1 MTFNT
6 ALTGL
11 RASTS
16 ALDITGNNIANS
28 STAGFKQSRAEFA
41 DVYASSVIGGGGN
54 QIGNGVRVADVAQQF
69 SQGNISFTQNALDMA
84 INGDGFFVLSA
95 GGTQLFTR
103 AGQFGVDD
111 GGFLVTND
119 GARLQGFPANSTG
132 VVSGVLDDLR
142 LDSASIPPRQTTLVD
157 INFNL
162 NADDPVLAQRGTT
175 TVSNGAGVGAVV
187 SPVTAAGNGYTVGTV
202 EIDGNVVAVPANA
215 GDSAQQIAADLSAI
229 AGVSASATTA
239 VDITLPGTSF
249 PVLAGELEIN
259 SNAVT
264 GTDAMA
270 LAASINALAGVTA
283 SLSGSTI
290 SIIATNGQDLAFD
303 VSGATATVPAFA
315 VDVGGTTL
323 TQGTANED
331 AIIGGAINVTLDE
344 GVSFGNGTGNVFD
357 GSEVLSQFVANEF
370 DPTDQN
376 TYNNATSVTI
386 FDSLGSPHT
395 LTKFFVKESTAL
407 NPPNTW
413 TMYVQ
418 IDGLD
423 VGNPDPLAPDPTAP
437 TRAGF
442 SMQFNNDG
450 SLDPSNT
457 DALVITNWTPTDASG
472 TPAANALGPFNGGTL
487 PIPEPPTSSNFEID
501 ILGSTQYSGS
511 FSVNELDQS
520 GFATGQLSG
529 VDIDD
534 SGVIFARYTNG
545 EALVLGQVAL
555 ADFAND
561 QGLTPIGNTGW
572 AQSFE
577 SGEPVIGAP
586 QTASRGAITA
596 GALEESNV
604 ELAEE
609 LVALIIAQRN
619 FQANSRTIETAN
631 EITQTIINLR

>member
-28 STAGFKQSRAEFA
+28 STAGFKQSRAEFS

-54 QIGNGVRVADVAQQF
+54 QIGNGVRVSDVAQQF

-95 GGTQLFTR
+95 AGTQLFSR

-111 GGFLVTND
+111 NGFLVSND
-119 GARLQGFPANSTG
+119 GARLQGFPANPSG

-162 NADDPVLAQRGTT
+162 DANEQVLATRGATT
-175 TVSNGAGVGAVV
+175 TSNGPAVGAVLI
-187 SPVTAAGNGYTVGTV
+187 PAPANNGYTAGTIN
-202 EIDGNVVAVPANA
+202 IDGTAEAIPSAA
-215 GDSAQQIAADLSAI
+215 GLTAEQIAAELSA
-229 AGVSASATTA
+229 VSPGISANATTA
-239 VDITLPGTSF
+239 TTLDLTAGSF
-249 PVLAGELEIN
+249 PVLAGELQIN
-259 SNAVT
+259 GQSVI
-264 GTDAMA
+264 GTDEAQ
-270 LAASINALAGVTA
+270 LAASINALSNITATLAGT
-283 SLSGSTI
+283 TI
-290 SIIATNGQDLAFD
+290 NIVHDDGNDLRFD
-303 VSGATATVPAFA
+303 VGGAGAPFS
-315 VDVGGTTL
+315 VDVGGAGNTIAAGGNTT
-323 TQGTANED
+323 
-331 AIIGGAINVTLDE
+331 AIVGGEVNVTIDE
-344 GVSFGNGTGNVFD
+344 GISFGGGTSNVFD
-357 GSEVLSQFVANEF
+357 GTEFLNNFTANGF
-370 DPTDQN
+370 DPTDQD
-376 TYNNATSVTI
+376 TYNNATSVNI
-386 FDSLGSPHT
+386 FDSLGSPHRMT
-395 LTKFFVKESTAL
+395 MFFVKESSAV

-423 VGNPDPLAPDPTAP
+423 VGDPDPLAADPTAP
-437 TRAGF
+437 TQLGF
-442 SMQFNNDG
+442 NLQFNTDG
-450 SLDPSNT
+450 SLNQSNT
-457 DALVITNWTPTDASG
+457 DPLIITNWTPTDADG
-472 TPAANALGPFNGGTL
+472 NPAMNALGPINGATL
-487 PIPEPPTSSNFEID
+487 PIPEPPTSSNFEVD
-501 ILGSTQYSGS
+501 IFGSTQFAGS
-511 FSVNELDQS
+511 FSVNELNQS

-545 EALVLGQVAL
+545 EALTLGQVAL
-555 ADFAND
+555 ADFANE
-561 QGLTPIGNTGW
+561 QGLTPIGNTSW